1 MCGAFLSRTLEW
13 HTKRKA
19 MAMNPNQM
27 NVAKAM
33 VAQHELLE
41 EARRSRLQ
49 AQGERHEAEPT
60 RPRKSFHSHPLSGL
74 LSLGL
79 PGRR

>member
-1 MCGAFLSRTLEW
+1 
-13 HTKRKA
+13 
-19 MAMNPNQM
+19 MNPNQM

-33 VAQHELLE
+33 VAQHELIE

-49 AQGERHEAEPT
+49 AKAERREAETT
-60 RPRKSFHSHPLSGL
+60 RPRKSFHTHPFSTL
-74 LSLGL
+74 LSLGF

>member
-1 MCGAFLSRTLEW
+1 MCGAFLRRTLEW
-13 HTKRKA
+13 HSKRKA

-33 VAQHELLE
+33 VAQHEFLE
-41 EARRSRLQ
+41 DARRSRLQ
-49 AQGERHEAEPT
+49 AKAERREAETT
-60 RPRKSFHSHPLSGL
+60 RPRKSFHTHPFSTLF
-74 LSLGL
+74 SLGF

>member
-1 MCGAFLSRTLEW
+1 MCGAFLRRTLEW
-13 HTKRKA
+13 HPKRKA

-33 VAQHELLE
+33 VAQHEFLE
-41 EARRSRLQ
+41 EARRSRQ
-49 AQGERHEAEPT
+49 AKAERGRPETT
-60 RPRKSFHSHPLSGL
+60 RPRKSFSAHPFGTL
-74 LSLGL
+74 LNLGL

>member
-19 MAMNPNQM
+19 KAMNPNQM
-27 NVAKAM
+27 NIAKAM
-33 VAQHELLE
+33 VAQHEFLE
-41 EARRSRLQ
+41 EARRSRL
-49 AQGERHEAEPT
+49 EAEAERREAETT
-60 RPRKSFHSHPLSGL
+60 RPRKSFHTHPLGAL
-74 LSLGL
+74 LSLAL

>member
-1 MCGAFLSRTLEW
+1 MCGAFLRRTLEW
-13 HTKRKA
+13 HSKRKA
-19 MAMNPNQM
+19 KAMNPNQM

-33 VAQHELLE
+33 VAQHELIE

-49 AQGERHEAEPT
+49 AKAERREAETT
-60 RPRKSFHSHPLSGL
+60 RPRKSFHTHPFSTL
-74 LSLGL
+74 LSLGF

>member
-13 HTKRKA
+13 SQQAKGET
-19 MAMNPNQM
+19 MNPNQL
-27 NVAKAM
+27 NVAKTM

-49 AQGERHEAEPT
+49 ATAEPRT
-60 RPRKSFHSHPLSGL
+60 APTTNPRKTFHSHPFSAL

>member
-13 HTKRKA
+13 HIKRKA

-33 VAQHELLE
+33 VAQHEFLE
-41 EARRSRLQ
+41 EARRSRLK
-49 AQGERHEAEPT
+49 ADAGRRDAEAT
-60 RPRKSFHSHPLSGL
+60 RPRKTFHAHPLSGL

>member
-19 MAMNPNQM
+19 KAMNPNQM
-27 NVAKAM
+27 NIAKAM
-33 VAQHELLE
+33 VARHELLE

-49 AQGERHEAEPT
+49 AQAERPEAEAT
-60 RPRKSFHSHPLSGL
+60 RPRKSFYAHPLGDL
-74 LSLGL
+74 FGLGL
-79 PGRR
+79 SGRR

>member
-1 MCGAFLSRTLEW
+1 
-13 HTKRKA
+13 

-33 VAQHELLE
+33 VARHEYLE

-49 AQGERHEAEPT
+49 AKAERPEAET
-60 RPRKSFHSHPLSGL
+60 IRPRKSFYTHPLSSLLGL
-74 LSLGL
+74 AL

>member
-19 MAMNPNQM
+19 TAMNPNQM

-33 VAQHELLE
+33 VAQHEFLE

-49 AQGERHEAEPT
+49 ADAGRRETETT
-60 RPRKSFHSHPLSGL
+60 RPRKSFHTHPLSAL

-79 PGRR
+79 SGRR

>member
-1 MCGAFLSRTLEW
+1 MCGPFLRRTLEW

-19 MAMNPNQM
+19 KAMNPNQM

-49 AQGERHEAEPT
+49 AQAERSEAKTT
-60 RPRKSFHSHPLSGL
+60 RPRKSFHTHPLSGL
-74 LSLGL
+74 LGLGL
-79 PGRR
+79 SGRR

>member
-1 MCGAFLSRTLEW
+1 MCGPFLRRSLEW

-19 MAMNPNQM
+19 KAMNPNQM

-33 VAQHELLE
+33 VAQHEFLE

-49 AQGERHEAEPT
+49 AQAKRREAKAT
-60 RPRKSFHSHPLSGL
+60 RPRKSFYSHPLAELFGT
-74 LSLGL
+74 GL

>member
-1 MCGAFLSRTLEW
+1 
-13 HTKRKA
+13 

-33 VAQHELLE
+33 VARHEYLE
-41 EARRSRLQ
+41 EARLSRLQ
-49 AQGERHEAEPT
+49 AKAERQETKTP
-60 RPRKSFHSHPLSGL
+60 RPRKNFYAHPLSSL
-74 LSLGL
+74 LGLGL

>member
-1 MCGAFLSRTLEW
+1 
-13 HTKRKA
+13 

-33 VAQHELLE
+33 VARHEYLE

-49 AQGERHEAEPT
+49 AKAQREAAQAT
-60 RPRKSFHSHPLSGL
+60 SPRKSFYAHPLGDL
-74 LSLGL
+74 FGLGL
-79 PGRR
+79 SGRR

>member
-19 MAMNPNQM
+19 KAMNPNQM
-27 NVAKAM
+27 NIAKAM
-33 VAQHELLE
+33 VAQHEFLD
-41 EARRSRLQ
+41 EARRSRRQ
-49 AQGERHEAEPT
+49 AKAERREAETT
-60 RPRKSFHSHPLSGL
+60 RPRKSFHTHPLGALLGL
-74 LSLGL
+74 AL

>member
-1 MCGAFLSRTLEW
+1 MCGPFLRRTLEW

-19 MAMNPNQM
+19 KAMNPNQM

-33 VAQHELLE
+33 VAQHEFLE

-49 AQGERHEAEPT
+49 AKAERREAETT
-60 RPRKSFHSHPLSGL
+60 RPRKSFHTHPLSGL

>member
-1 MCGAFLSRTLEW
+1 MCGAFLRRTLEW

-19 MAMNPNQM
+19 KAMNPNQM

-33 VAQHELLE
+33 VAQHEFLE

-49 AQGERHEAEPT
+49 DKAERQGTQTT
-60 RPRKSFHSHPLSGL
+60 RPRKSFHTHPLSGL
-74 LSLGL
+74 LSLGF

>member
-1 MCGAFLSRTLEW
+1 
-13 HTKRKA
+13 
-19 MAMNPNQM
+19 MALQAKGETMNPNQM

-49 AQGERHEAEPT
+49 ANSARGQGETT
-60 RPRKSFHSHPLSGL
+60 RPRKSFPSHPLIGL
-74 LSLGL
+74 LGLAL

>member
-1 MCGAFLSRTLEW
+1 MCGAFLRRTLEW

-33 VAQHELLE
+33 VAQHELIE

-49 AQGERHEAEPT
+49 AKAQSNEAKTT

-74 LSLGL
+74 LSLGF

>member
-1 MCGAFLSRTLEW
+1 
-13 HTKRKA
+13 
-19 MAMNPNQM
+19 MNPNQM

-33 VAQHELLE
+33 VAQHEFLE
-41 EARRSRLQ
+41 EARRSRQ
-49 AQGERHEAEPT
+49 AKAENREAETT
-60 RPRKSFHSHPLSGL
+60 RPRKTFHTHPLSGL

>member
-1 MCGAFLSRTLEW
+1 MCGAFLRRTLEW
-13 HTKRKA
+13 HSKRKA
-19 MAMNPNQM
+19 KAMNPNQM

-33 VAQHELLE
+33 VAQHEFLQ

-49 AQGERHEAEPT
+49 AKAERREAETT
-60 RPRKSFHSHPLSGL
+60 RPRKTFHTHPLSAL

>member
-1 MCGAFLSRTLEW
+1 MAHQG
-13 HTKRKA
+13 KA
-19 MAMNPNQM
+19 KAMNPNNM

-33 VAQHELLE
+33 VAQHEFLE

-49 AQGERHEAEPT
+49 AEAEGHEAKAT
-60 RPRKSFHSHPLSGL
+60 RPRRTFHSHPLSGL

-79 PGRR
+79 SGRR

>member
-1 MCGAFLSRTLEW
+1 MCGAFLRRTLEW

-33 VAQHELLE
+33 VAQHELIE

-49 AQGERHEAEPT
+49 GKAQGNEAKT
-60 RPRKSFHSHPLSGL
+60 TPRRKTFHSHPLSGL

-79 PGRR
+79 HGRR

>member
-1 MCGAFLSRTLEW
+1 MCGPFLSRTLEW

-33 VAQHELLE
+33 VAQHEYLE

-49 AQGERHEAEPT
+49 AKAERQETMTT
-60 RPRKSFHSHPLSGL
+60 RPRKSFHSHPISALFGHGL
-74 LSLGL
+74 L
-79 PGRR
+79 GRR

>member
-1 MCGAFLSRTLEW
+1 MCGPFLRRTLEW
-13 HTKRKA
+13 HSKRKA
-19 MAMNPNQM
+19 KAMNPNQM

-49 AQGERHEAEPT
+49 AKAERDAGKATKT
-60 RPRKSFHSHPLSGL
+60 RRTFHTHPFSGL
-74 LSLGL
+74 LGLGL
-79 PGRR
+79 SGRR